1 MPAVPPARR
10 PLAAAVLAAAVCLLL
25 APALLAACSSAPRD
39 PLPDEPEVDTSER
52 TVGGLTLDQ
61 AARLQALGVP
71 VVIPSEPGDF
81 ALAVVEAERQDAW
94 PRAGAVRYALDYRR
108 ADGACFEISGGN
120 RGFGGPDLPL
130 VSTEVSVDG
139 LGGRTV
145 RVYQAADVPG
155 ATSAQ
160 VWGVRTVVSDFID
173 LDGGAALFLSDTQGG
188 CRPVSLEEG
197 AQIVAGLRLLSA
209 DASPPVIPRIPVGR
223 QDLGAFAPADDVLNG
238 LNTASTPEVAAQA
251 IARRYADDAGRVTV
265 DVLSETSYEAVALVT
280 LLDVRDD
287 SVRDERLRLTYTRVG
302 EAWELVQAGRQV
314 RCQPGRGPSDWTDAV
329 CR

>member
-1 MPAVPPARR
+1 MIVASSARFV
-10 PLAAAVLAAAVCLLL
+10 AAAAAGVLLTSVA
-25 APALLAACSSAPRD
+25 LAACSSAPRD
-39 PLPDEPEVDTSER
+39 ALPDVPEVDTSER
-52 TVGGLTLDQ
+52 TVGGLTMDQ
-61 AARLQALGVP
+61 ATRLRALGVP

-81 ALAVVEAERQDAW
+81 VLAVVEAERQDAG

-120 RGFGGPDLPL
+120 RGFGVPDLPL
-130 VSTEVSVDG
+130 VSTEVTVDG

-145 RVYQAADVPG
+145 RVYEAADVPG

-173 LDGGAALFLSDTQGG
+173 LERGAALFLSDTQGG
-188 CRPVSLEEG
+188 CRPVSLDEG
-197 AQIVAGLRLLSA
+197 ARIVSGLRLLSA
-209 DASPPVIPRIPVGR
+209 DPVPSDIPRIPQGT
-223 QDLGAFAPADDVLNG
+223 QNLGAFAPADDVLNG

-251 IARRYADDAGRVTV
+251 IARRYGDDAGRVTV
-265 DVLSETSYEAVALVT
+265 DVLSESSYEAVALVS

-302 EAWELVQAGRQV
+302 EAWELIQAGRQV
-314 RCQPGRGPSDWTDAV
+314 RCQPGRGPSDWTDAA